1 MKKFFGI
8 LAACLFVALTACNT
22 QTRDYKVTGNVTGLD
37 DGTLLELVPM
47 SHDQDSAIAE
57 ATVSD
62 GKFAFEGTVN
72 EELPFP
78 ICVMLKVK
86 DAYGAEAIMLEP
98 GEINITGQA
107 TKGEPDE
114 NGNLTYEWKVDVKG
128 GAQNDKLNTV
138 KAKREELNE
147 QFNAYHEKYA
157 DVIKQQMDAR
167 LAKDSVKVKQIE
179 QSEEFKAFAQAEN
192 DFFANVEK
200 TFNGIIEENK
210 DTYWGPMMAIF
221 LMSYLTEENMELYN
235 KFPPEVQQSW
245 YGKKFIEEIYPAGKV
260 GDKVK
265 ELTVKDDDG
274 NQFTLAQLAKGK
286 KVILIDFW
294 ASWCQPC
301 RKEIPNVKKLYELY
315 KDKGLQ
321 VVSISIDKSEPAW
334 RKALEQEQLQWPNYR
349 DTMGAADVYKV
360 NSIPAMFLI
369 DATNLTLIASG
380 ENARGEALAA
390 KLAELFAEK

>member
-22 QTRDYKVTGNVTGLD
+22 QTREYKVTGNVTGLD
-37 DGTLLELVPM
+37 DGTVLELVPM

-57 ATVSD
+57 ATVSG
-62 GKFAFEGTVN
+62 GKFTFEGTVK

-78 ICVMLKVK
+78 ICVNLKVK
-86 DAYGAEAIMLEP
+86 DAYGAEALMLEP
-98 GEINITGQA
+98 GEVKIEGEA
-107 TKGEPDE
+107 SKGEPTDD
-114 NGNLTYEWKVDVKG
+114 GTDIYDWKVTVKG
-128 GAQNDKLNTV
+128 GAQNDKLNEV
-138 KAKREELNE
+138 KAKRQELDD
-147 QFNAYHEKYA
+147 QYKAYHDKYE
-157 DVIKQQMDAR
+157 DILKQQMEVR
-167 LAKDSVKVKQIE
+167 QAKDSVKAKQIE

-192 DFFANVEK
+192 DFFNNVEK
-200 TFNGIIEENK
+200 TYYGIIEENK

-235 KFPPEVQQSW
+235 KFPADVQQSW

-274 NQFTLAQLAKGK
+274 NLFTLAQLAEGK

-301 RKEIPNVKKLYELY
+301 RKEIPNVKKQYELY
-315 KDKGLQ
+315 KDKGFE
-321 VVSISIDKSEPAW
+321 VISVSIDKSEAAW

-380 ENARGEALAA
+380 ENARGEALAQ